1 METTY
6 NELPAKA
13 RRFLNQLSNYLGVTL
28 LYYGSVQRIDFFEGY
43 SDIDIDIFTDN
54 EESTLNK
61 MQQFMKHPAYK
72 FKKVAWRLNDSKQM
86 VYGHKT
92 MYMDPQKE
100 FKIEFSIYNERFKP
114 NVLAEHIKKTVLPW
128 YCTLL
133 LLILKT
139 LYYKIGILPE
149 GIFSYFKKKVLTF
162 CIGEADAEFVSIE
175 PNKRRGDRE
184 EDEYKDKVK
193 DKEKDLAHDALKN
206 DLYNHVGTL
215 L

>member
-6 NELPAKA
+6 NELPPKAK
-13 RRFLNQLSNYLGVTL
+13 RFLNQLSDYLGVTL
-28 LYYGSVQRIDFFEGY
+28 LYYGSIQRIDFFEGH
-43 SDIDIDIFTDN
+43 SDVDIDVFTEN

-61 MQQFMKHPAYK
+61 MQHFMKHPAYK

-92 MYMDPQKE
+92 MYVDPQNE

-128 YCTLL
+128 YCTVI

-139 LYYKIGILPE
+139 LHYKIGILPE
-149 GIFSYFKKKVLTF
+149 GIFSYFKKKTLTF

-184 EDEYKDKVK
+184 EEEENG
-193 DKEKDLAHDALKN
+193 EKQRVHESLEH
-206 DLYNHVGTL
+206 DLYNRVGTL

>member
-13 RRFLNQLSNYLGVTL
+13 KRFLNQLSNYLGVTL
-28 LYYGSVQRIDFFEGY
+28 LYYGSVQRTDFFEGH
-43 SDIDIDIFTDN
+43 SDIDIDIFTEN

-61 MQQFMKHPAYK
+61 MQHFMKHPAYK

-92 MYMDPQKE
+92 MYVDPQKE
-100 FKIEFSIYNERFKP
+100 FKIEFSIYNERYKP

-128 YCTLL
+128 YCTFL

-149 GIFSYFKKKVLTF
+149 DIFSYLKKKVLTF

-175 PNKRRGDRE
+175 PNKRRGDSDE
-184 EDEYKDKVK
+184 EEEEGEDVEVK
-193 DKEKDLAHDALKN
+193 ARIHDALEN
-206 DLYNHVGTL
+206 DLYNRVGTL